1 MIILSMAALS
11 LYIYAADK
19 SDDTVPKSRM
29 IWEIS
34 RLYNDSLAYND
45 SSANRPLCVN
55 ETIGINV
62 LNRNTHKPLGS
73 AFVRVFYGLDM
84 VAAMYT
90 EYTGVVYFTPNQ
102 TGVYKVFIQKLKYQD
117 LRGVFNVTECTKQTT
132 TTTTTTTTTSS
143 TTTTTIA
150 FDNPAATLP
159 EEEKETT
166 ATLGETAPSATTPGG
181 EGASAAVEPAFPEC
195 SSCRA
200 KSDLFAVLCL
210 VAVVVIVIAFAYL
223 NCSRQ
228 KEEGKEGR

>member
-150 FDNPAATLP
+150 LIIRQRPCLKKRKRQPQPWEKQHPLRRRPAGKGLLQLLSP
-159 EEEKETT
+159 
-166 ATLGETAPSATTPGG
+166 PFRN
-181 EGASAAVEPAFPEC
+181 AVPAGQ
-195 SSCRA
+195 
-200 KSDLFAVLCL
+200 KVTCL
-210 VAVVVIVIAFAYL
+210 LSYAWL
-223 NCSRQ
+223 LLL
-228 KEEGKEGR
+228 